1 MIFPTHIVAA
11 GALVKNDKGEFLLVN
26 NPYRGWEFPGGQ
38 IENGEDLI
46 EGVTREVFEE
56 SGINIKVDRL
66 VGVYSNTKSYLG
78 WDNKTI
84 VPTKVIFDFLATA
97 IGGRLKCSEE
107 SIEVG
112 WFHKEEVL
120 SMIKEPWL
128 IDRARDMIEFNG
140 NIVYRVYSSR
150 PYEIYK
156 ERDL

>member
-1 MIFPTHIVAA
+1 MKFPTHIVAA
-11 GALVKNDKGEFLLVN
+11 GALVTNDEGDILLVN
-26 NPYRGWEFPGGQ
+26 NPHRGWEFPGGQ

-46 EGVTREVFEE
+46 EGITREVFEE
-56 SGINIKVDRL
+56 SGIKIKVDRL

-97 IGGRLKCSEE
+97 IGGDLKCSEE

-112 WFHKEEVL
+112 WFSKDLVL
-120 SMIKEPWL
+120 SMIREPW
-128 IDRARDMIEFNG
+128 IRDRAMDMIEFNG

-150 PYEIYK
+150 PYEIYE
-156 ERDL
+156 EREF